1 MTSLVM
7 STLVT
12 MKSMRTAADFY
23 RASIDLQKY
32 ATPDDIK
39 ALFERR
45 AAFDVG
51 FAKLVSDLF
60 DLVFL
65 QNKDCYRFDHQ
76 ALSNTVSLYVGAP
89 DNKKILIG
97 FCGKAQLLTLPIPV
111 ILQYF
116 PPGSYDVAIVRDPVR
131 LGFTTGSSGYAES
144 FADMIE
150 RLRRDLSLSRYEKIV
165 CMGTSGGGA
174 AALAGGTLLD
184 AASTASFCGRPPTT
198 SSIYGQA
205 KSTVDMEAVIR
216 RSKLPKERA
225 FALYGTEN
233 RQDKDHAHQLARLMN
248 LTVVPVPG
256 IGDHNLAAILHLD
269 GKLGQTFRKIGL
281 L

>member
-1 MTSLVM
+1 
-7 STLVT
+7 
-12 MKSMRTAADFY
+12 MKSAQNVATFY
-23 RASIDLQKY
+23 RVSIDLQKF

-45 AAFDVG
+45 TTFEPG
-51 FAKLVSDLF
+51 FAKLVSDLS

-65 QNKDCYRFDHQ
+65 QNKDCHRFDHRP
-76 ALSNTVSLYVGAP
+76 LSNSVSLYVGSP
-89 DNKKILIG
+89 DNKRILIG

-111 ILQYF
+111 VLQYF
-116 PPGSYDVAIVRDPVR
+116 PPGSYDVAFVRDPVR

-144 FADMIE
+144 FTDMIE
-150 RLRRDLSLSRYEKIV
+150 RLRRDLNLDRYEKIF

-184 AASTASFCGRPPTT
+184 AASAASFCGRPPTT

-216 RSKLPKERA
+216 KSRLPKERA

-233 RQDKDHAHQLARLMN
+233 RQDKEHARQLAKLMD
-248 LTVVPVPG
+248 LTVLPMPG
-256 IGDHNLAAILHLD
+256 ISDHNLAAGLHID
-269 GKLGQTFRKIGL
+269 GRLGQVFQAIGFL
-281 L
+281 